1 MSESKEELIGSLNII
16 YLHILINM
24 SDAVG
29 LPKTNCIINQKH
41 QIFRPSKFELAVMDF
56 YKII

>member
-1 MSESKEELIGSLNII
+1 
-16 YLHILINM
+16 M